1 MIGSSVNSPI
11 CGVNRLFY
19 LRVRCKITVAVF
31 LTLRWYLSD
40 THGVSVLIDTV
51 REMNLVN
58 MRKRMPTLNLVLP
71 LLVPKDL
78 GAKLAAHWAHTVAM
92 TKKRIAKKNTI
103 SRTDFFQHTLENGM
117 MEEELLQQN
126 ANILI
131 IAGSETTATALVGCL
146 YHLMHNDNCL
156 ATLQKEVRNTFG
168 TLDVITADAAQKLPY
183 LHACIE
189 EALRIYPPVAF
200 GLQRVSHGASV
211 DGKWVPPGV
220 LVSSQNWTISHDER
234 YWQEPDTFKLE
245 RWLGE
250 GLGDN
255 KDAFQLFSLG
265 PRACIGINLA
275 YLEMRVILAKMVWQY
290 DFELLSQELDWERDN
305 MMYVLWKKPVMNIT
319 FHPPANLRS

>member
-1 MIGSSVNSPI
+1 
-11 CGVNRLFY
+11 
-19 LRVRCKITVAVF
+19 
-31 LTLRWYLSD
+31 
-40 THGVSVLIDTV
+40 
-51 REMNLVN
+51 
-58 MRKRMPTLNLVLP
+58 
-71 LLVPKDL
+71 
-78 GAKLAAHWAHTVAM
+78 
-92 TKKRIAKKNTI
+92 
-103 SRTDFFQHTLENGM
+103 
-117 MEEELLQQN
+117 
-126 ANILI
+126 
-131 IAGSETTATALVGCL
+131 
-146 YHLMHNDNCL
+146 
-156 ATLQKEVRNTFG
+156 
-168 TLDVITADAAQKLPY
+168 
-183 LHACIE
+183 
-189 EALRIYPPVAF
+189 
-200 GLQRVSHGASV
+200 V